1 VALGLGLAPLIA
13 GRVSAGAETEGA
25 DAIAKKIVMI
35 HGANEG
41 GWCFDQ
47 FKAEFE
53 ELGWTCHAPDL
64 IGHGV
69 NADKKGSVLFGVGIA
84 DYLNELEDFLKTV
97 APQPVLLGHSMGAVL
112 AQQLAAKVLA
122 RALVLVCP
130 APRAGI
136 LPQTDGEKQLGQD
149 LMGVRRLLEDRHQS

>member
-1 VALGLGLAPLIA
+1 M
-13 GRVSAGAETEGA
+13 
-25 DAIAKKIVMI
+25 AKDVVMI

-47 FKAEFE
+47 FKAVFD

-64 IGHGV
+64 IGHGLK
-69 NADKKGSVLFGVGIA
+69 AEEKGAALVGVGMA
-84 DYLNELEDFLKTV
+84 DYLNELEVFLKTV

-112 AQQLAAKVLA
+112 AQQLAAKGLA

-130 APRAGI
+130 SAACWHPAPDRWRETAGSR
-136 LPQTDGEKQLGQD
+136 PDGTG
-149 LMGVRRLLEDRHQS
+149 RLLEDCHQS